1 MRLQLKTGDTDEKER
16 AAADM
21 LDWRR
26 QKSLSDNYFPLLAGG
41 DKGEGETERSKDIR
55 HVFHPHPNPPPS
67 EAVSQCHFEAAAEKS

>member
-26 QKSLSDNYFPLLAGG
+26 QKSLSDNYFPLPWR
-41 DKGEGETERSKDIR
+41 KGTKGRGKQKGVRI
-55 HVFHPHPNPPPS
+55 
-67 EAVSQCHFEAAAEKS
+67 